1 MTKKL
6 DKMMKSSR
14 KKKKKVKK
22 KKRILAKDRAKHRG
36 ITFDVGEKRAMEML
50 YDIIKFQGHKV
61 PVINLFMED
70 PAADF
75 CINMYSEISSWD
87 YKNLVAFILEITGN
101 PPEHTEIASLLGTV
115 KSIFHALFMDEDDIT
130 KEQLLRYDSK
140 WKMWPGKIRLKPKR
154 RRKSKMATKKA
165 ARKKTSTKRASRKK
179 VSRKKT
185 SRKRAAKKRT
195 AKRASS
201 NGRTNS
207 IDTHEGKITKMLR
220 RRSGA
225 SVMEV
230 VDSVGISKKSVR
242 KLFGRLKAK
251 SMDEVGRYNL

>member
-6 DKMMKSSR
+6 DKMLESKGR
-14 KKKKKVKK
+14 KNKKKKTPRKN
-22 KKRILAKDRAKHRG
+22 RAKHRG
-36 ITFDVGEKRAMEML
+36 IIFNVGEKRAMEIL
-50 YDIIKFQGHKV
+50 YDMIRLQRHRV
-61 PVINLFMED
+61 PVINLFMDD

-75 CINMYSEISSWD
+75 CINMYSEISTWD
-87 YKNLVAFILEITGN
+87 YHHLVLFIEEITGKK
-101 PPEHTEIASLLGTV
+101 PEHAETASLLGTA
-115 KSIFHALFMDEDDIT
+115 KSIFHALFMDEDEAT

-140 WKMWPGKIRLKPKR
+140 WKMWPGEIRRKPK

-179 VSRKKT
+179 TSTKKS
-185 SRKRAAKKRT
+185 SRKRVAKKGRQV
-195 AKRASS
+195 AKKKAAS

-207 IDTHEGKITKMLR
+207 ISAHEGKVSKMLR

-242 KLFGRLKAK
+242 KLFGSLKAK
-251 SMDEVGRYNL
+251 KMKEEVGRYYL

>member
-6 DKMMKSSR
+6 QKMMKKPSKKKAKRKR
-14 KKKKKVKK
+14 KKKIPA
-22 KKRILAKDRAKHRG
+22 RDRAKHRG
-36 ITFDVGEKRAMEML
+36 ITFIVGEKRAMEIL
-50 YDIIKFQGHKV
+50 YDVIKFQHHKV
-61 PVINLFMED
+61 PAINLFIED

-75 CINMYSEISSWD
+75 CINMYQEIASWE
-87 YKNLVAFILEITGN
+87 YKHLTTFIFEITGKQ
-101 PPEHTEIASLLGTV
+101 PVHKELASLLGTV
-115 KSIFHALFMDEDDIT
+115 KSIFHALFIDEVET
-130 KEQLLRYDSK
+130 TQEALLRYDSK

-165 ARKKTSTKRASRKK
+165 KGKTSSKRASKKK
-179 VSRKKT
+179 VGKKT
-185 SRKRAAKKRT
+185 TRTAKKAAKK
-195 AKRASS
+195 AAS

-207 IDTHEGKITKMLR
+207 IAVHEGKVTKMLK

-242 KLFGRLKAK
+242 KLFGSLKAK
-251 SMDEVGRYNL
+251 PMDEVGRYSL